1 MYVKIMVVAIQKCLK
16 KMIKYNH
23 GEKTMKIPFIIINDD
38 MEFWL
43 ERINTCRNNP
53 TNSSTTKITKHLASG
68 YSLFTNCSFDE
79 TKNSIYHY
87 AGEECVK
94 ILCKDLK
101 ECATKIINY

>member
-1 MYVKIMVVAIQKCLK
+1 
-16 KMIKYNH
+16 MIKYNH
-23 GEKTMKIPFIIINDD
+23 AEKTMKIPFIIIIHDD

-53 TNSSTTKITKHLASG
+53 TNLSTTKITKHLASG
-68 YSLFTNCSFDE
+68 YSLFTSCSFDE

-87 AGEECVK
+87 GGEECVK